1 MADRVISKR
10 QFLSV
15 EKVRESGIT
24 NMYDLEAVS
33 GLTGLEKDVIK
44 QIYNEYEKLEEMY
57 LEEK

>member
-44 QIYNEYEKLEEMY
+44 QIYKEYEKLEEMY